1 MITEFIDYKDLPL
14 NFKGYC
20 YVIND
25 HTHYWFGEGLKLH
38 NIKEPAVIRD
48 NGTKKWCVNGKYHRL
63 DGPAVMLFQGETQFW
78 IDGRNFSQEN
88 YWKHPMVI
96 KNKLELI
103 LQKETFEEL

>member
-25 HTHYWFGEGLKLH
+25 HTHYWFSEGLKLH
-38 NIKEPAVIRD
+38 HIKEPALVRD
-48 NGTKKWCVNGKYHRL
+48 NGTQKWCMNGKYHRL
-63 DGPAVMLFQGETQFW
+63 DGPAIIYFHGETHFW
-78 IDGRNFSQEN
+78 IYGKKFNPKD
-88 YWKHPMVI
+88 YWEHPMVI

-103 LQKETFEEL
+103 LQQETFEE